1 LKDPNSLHTP
11 VTLPTCP
18 SVSSSGLVDSGS
30 SHCFVDPSF
39 ISQYDLPFY
48 EIPPVTLRL
57 LDGSVGAIITSA
69 ADILIR
75 FTTGDILLLK
85 FYVTKLDSVSA
96 LVFGY
101 DWLHR
106 YNPSI
111 DWTAGLISHFR
122 QLPHPLPSSSRSGL
136 TGSEEPPAA
145 SIPSASN
152 PLTSV
157 TIAPSAFTSS
167 PSVPVSSSFSSSKPP
182 SVSFINAAAYARLAR
197 MPGTTVFSLS
207 LC

>member
-1 LKDPNSLHTP
+1 LHTP
-11 VTLPTCP
+11 VILPTYP
-18 SVSSSGLVDSGS
+18 SVSASGLVDSGS

-39 ISQYDLPFY
+39 ISKYNIPVY
-48 EIPPVTLRL
+48 EIPPVILRL
-57 LDGSVGAIITSA
+57 LDGSVGAMITSA

-96 LVFGY
+96 LVFGH

-122 QLPHPLPSSSRSGL
+122 QLPQPLPSSARSGL
-136 TGSEEPPAA
+136 PGSEEPPAA
-145 SIPSASN
+145 GITSASDL
-152 PLTSV
+152 LTSV
-157 TIAPSAFTSS
+157 
-167 PSVPVSSSFSSSKPP
+167 
-182 SVSFINAAAYARLAR
+182 
-197 MPGTTVFSLS
+197 PGT
-207 LC
+207 